1 MSTNSQDQEIDL
13 GQVFKKIGSFFQ
25 NIVDGFFDAIL
36 FVKKNII
43 ILSILFIVGA
53 GLGFYLD
60 KTNKTYN
67 NEIIVTPNFGS
78 VDYLYS
84 KIALL
89 DAKKKENDTLFF
101 SNLGIKNVKEFGKI
115 QIEPIIDVFKFVD
128 KKPDNFELIKLMAE
142 DGDLDKIVEN
152 DVTSKNYPFHL
163 IKFSTTK
170 KTDNEKTIE
179 PLLNYLNDSE
189 YFKTIQKQYFE
200 NENIK
205 LKANDSIIAQ
215 IDNLI
220 DGFSESVSSGS
231 KTDKM
236 VYISDNNQLN
246 EIISTKNQLIGEK
259 GILKINLIN
268 NDKVIKDISTTINS
282 IDTKGLKGKKKFA
295 LPLLFIILFIAYKF
309 FISFYKKQLVKRN
322 LA

>member
-13 GQVFKKIGSFFQ
+13 GQVFKKIGDFFQ
-25 NIVDGFFDAIL
+25 SIVNYIFDAIL
-36 FVKKNII
+36 FVKRNII
-43 ILSILFIVGA
+43 LLAILFIAGA

-60 KTNKTYN
+60 KTDKSYT

-89 DAKKKENDTLFF
+89 QAKKKENDTIFF
-101 SNLGIKNVKEFGKI
+101 SNLGFKNVKDLGKI
-115 QIEPIIDVFKFVD
+115 EIDPIIDVFKFVD

-142 DGDLDKIVEN
+142 DGDLDKIVESEI
-152 DVTSKNYPFHL
+152 TSKNYPFHL
-163 IKFSTTK
+163 IKFSTSEQ
-170 KTDNEKTIE
+170 TDNNKTVE

-189 YFKTIQKQYFE
+189 YFKTIQKQYLE

-205 LKANDSIIAQ
+205 IKANDSIIKQ
-215 IDNLI
+215 IDKLV
-220 DGFSESVSSGS
+220 DGFSKSAASGS

-246 EIISTKNQLIGEK
+246 EIINTKNGLIGEQ
-259 GILKINLIN
+259 GALRLNLIS
-268 NDKVIKDISTTINS
+268 NDKIIKEISATINS
-282 IDTKGLKGKKKFA
+282 LNTKGLNGKMKLV
-295 LPLLFIILFIAYKF
+295 LPILFIF
-309 FISFYKKQLVKRN
+309 LFICIHIFRSFYKTQINKRN
-322 LA
+322 I

>member
-89 DAKKKENDTLFF
+89 DAKKKENDTIFF

>member
-13 GQVFKKIGSFFQ
+13 GQVFKKIGNFFQ
-25 NIVDGFFDAIL
+25 SIVDTLFDGIL

-43 ILSILFIVGA
+43 ILSILFVVGA

-60 KTNKTYN
+60 KTVKTYN

-89 DAKKKENDTLFF
+89 EAKKKENDTIFF
-101 SNLGIKNVKEFGKI
+101 SNIGIKNVKDFGEIK
-115 QIEPIIDVFKFVD
+115 IEPIIDVFKFVD

-142 DGDLDKIVEN
+142 DGDLEKIVEN
-152 DVTSKNYPFHL
+152 EVTSKNYPFHL
-163 IKFSTTK
+163 IKFKTLKTTHRS
-170 KTDNEKTIE
+170 KTVD
-179 PLLNYLNDSE
+179 PLLSYLNDSD

-205 LKANDSIIAQ
+205 MRANDSIIKQ
-215 IDNLI
+215 IDNLVE
-220 DGFSESVSSGS
+220 GFTKSAASSS

-246 EIISTKNQLIGEK
+246 EIINTKNGLISEQGEK
-259 GILKINLIN
+259 RLSLIN
-268 NDKVIKDISTTINS
+268 NNKIIKEISTTINRLN
-282 IDTKGLKGKKKFA
+282 TKGLNGKRKFI
-295 LPLLFIILFIAYKF
+295 LPIVFIFI
-309 FISFYKKQLVKRN
+309 FIGVVGFKNFYKKQIAKRN
-322 LA
+322 LV